1 MAVPTPT
8 DLGPYQA
15 TRLLSAG
22 AQATIWLADGP
33 HGEVAVKVA
42 RGEENIPSLR
52 TEIGILRAGYSDG
65 LVRLIDADLEDRWM
79 AMERVRGLLID
90 QWAETRTDAEIVAVI
105 DKLLEV
111 LGALHDNGI
120 VHGDIKPGNIM
131 VDHEDR
137 PRLLDLGVATYTKD
151 RLQGFR
157 GTLGYAAPEVLQGHA
172 PTPRADLYGL
182 GAVLY
187 RCLAQ
192 RDAFDA
198 PDPAALAYLPMVSL
212 PLPPSTWRPGLTR
225 RLEHICLSLL
235 SRDEARRPTSAA
247 RVRELLQHALDGDP
261 ARWVLGMMAERKQLA
276 QAVVGAADGESR
288 VVCVYGPP
296 GSGRRTLIAEASDA
310 ARRLG
315 LKSVLLKDLAGLP
328 QNSQPVLVVA
338 RARKRRASEVAKAFL
353 RGKVPGLVLLHSER
367 PMPGLGDAAIQLTPP
382 PLGGSDV
389 ARLARHMRVD
399 PELAEEAWV
408 RWAGHPSAVLGE
420 LRAALPDFDPA
431 DHRHLSSEARQILEH
446 VNAEGEVDVVALAG
460 HFRIDPHTMLDHCA
474 SLLAEGHLV
483 VTRGGSCLA
492 PATLAPTDPGV
503 DDATDPGEL
512 GAG

>member
-1 MAVPTPT
+1 MPVPTPT

-22 AQATIWLADGP
+22 AQASIWLADGP

-42 RGEENIPSLR
+42 RGEENIHALKR
-52 TEIGILRAGYSDG
+52 EIEILRSAPSPG
-65 LVRLIDADLEDRWM
+65 LVRLVDADLEDRWM

-90 QWAETRTDAEIVAVI
+90 QWAETRSDAEVVTAITGLLKIV
-105 DKLLEV
+105 
-111 LGALHDNGI
+111 GALHEAGI
-120 VHGDIKPGNIM
+120 IHGDIKPGNVMI
-131 VDHEDR
+131 DHEDR
-137 PRLLDLGVATYTKD
+137 PRLLDLGVAVMVEE
-151 RLQGFR
+151 RARGFR
-157 GTLGYAAPEVLQGHA
+157 GTLGYAAPEVLQGRS
-172 PTPRADLYGL
+172 PSPRSDLYGV

-198 PDPAALAYLPMVSL
+198 PDPAALAYLPMVGL
-212 PLPPSTWRPGLTR
+212 PLPPSTWRPGLPR
-225 RLEHICLSLL
+225 RLEHICLTLL
-235 SRDEARRPTSAA
+235 SRDDGRRPASAA
-247 RVRELLQHALDGDP
+247 RVNEMLEHALEGEP
-261 ARWVLGMMAERKQLA
+261 ARWVLGMQAEREVLS

-315 LKSVLLKDLAGLP
+315 LKSVRLGDLTSLP
-328 QNSQPVLVVA
+328 TGAQPVLVVA
-338 RARKRRASEVAKAFL
+338 RARQRRASEVAKAFL
-353 RGKVPGLVLLHSER
+353 KGKVPGLVLLHSER

-382 PLGGSDV
+382 PLGATDV

-420 LRAALPDFDPA
+420 LRAALPDFDPT
-431 DHRHLSSEARQILEH
+431 DRRHLSSEARQILDH
-446 VNAEGEVDVVALAG
+446 VHSEGEVDVVSLAG
-460 HFRIDPHTMLDHCA
+460 HFRIDPHTLLDHCSA
-474 SLLAEGHLV
+474 LLAEGHLI
-483 VTRGGSCLA
+483 VTRRGGSLA
-492 PATLAPTDPGV
+492 PSDFFPTEAPTDAG
-503 DDATDPGEL
+503 DA
-512 GAG
+512 